1 MQAPRTLWDSSYVE
15 NSWIGQYYSPC
26 VYIRAL
32 QYGIN
37 TYNPGT
43 KLAFTEIGYGG
54 ENHIS
59 GAIAMTDVLGIF
71 GRFGVYMSSVWGG
84 INQFYTPAYQIYRNY
99 DGNNKTFGDWHVDAS
114 TNDYINSSVYS
125 ALESN
130 DTTHLHIIALNK
142 NYDSTLVTQIN
153 IAANTTYDQADIYA
167 ITQADTLLHH
177 IGTINNITNNQFN
190 YTIPQLSVYHFVL
203 SNSSLNSVKEIRK
216 DNNELIVS
224 PNPSTGLYNLSFT
237 NSVSSIKKIEITDL
251 VGKTIQTTNFI
262 SSPNQQLFSAMIDIK
277 SQPGGIYFVKLT
289 TADNRILVKK
299 LIKE

>member
-1 MQAPRTLWDSSYVE
+1 MTGVQT
-15 NSWIGQYYSPC
+15 C
-26 VYIRAL
+26 AL
-32 QYGIN
+32 
-37 TYNPGT
+37 P
-43 KLAFTEIGYGG
+43 
-54 ENHIS
+54 
-59 GAIAMTDVLGIF
+59 
-71 GRFGVYMSSVWGG
+71 
-84 INQFYTPAYQIYRNY
+84 IY
-99 DGNNKTFGDWHVDAS
+99 VDAS